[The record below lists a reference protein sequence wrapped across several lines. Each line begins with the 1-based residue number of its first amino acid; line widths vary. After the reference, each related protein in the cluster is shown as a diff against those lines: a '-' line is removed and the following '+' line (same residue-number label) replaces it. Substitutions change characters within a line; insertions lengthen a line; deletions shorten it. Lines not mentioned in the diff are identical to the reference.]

1 MPLPAQLERDIE
13 GLREDGHVIEVIED
27 SNRFYI
33 VFRDFAV
40 PSDAYLPG
48 TTDVMLMADYQYPM
62 SRMDMF
68 WTDPE
73 ICRATGGYPQG
84 AEQFESYAGRRWQR
98 WSWHYPNWNPA
109 CDNVRTHLEVV
120 HDRLALGT

>member
-1 MPLPAQLERDIE
+1 MALPDQLERDIE
-13 GLREDGHVIEVIED
+13 SLREDGHVIEITED
-27 SNRFYI
+27 GNRYYI
-33 VFRDFAV
+33 VFAGFAI
-40 PSDAYLPG
+40 PSEAYLPRA
-48 TTDVMLMADYQYPM
+48 TDIMVMADYQYPM

-73 ICRATGGYPQG
+73 ILKTAGGYPQG
-84 AEQFESYAGRRWQR
+84 AESFEEYAGRRWQR

-120 HDRLALGT
+120 NDRLSGGT

>member
-1 MPLPAQLERDIE
+1 MPVPVQLAGDIE
-13 GLREDGHVIEVIED
+13 SLREDGHVIEITED
-27 SNRFYI
+27 GNRYYI
-33 VFRDFAV
+33 VFVRFAI
-40 PSDAYLPG
+40 PSEAYLPRA
-48 TTDVMLMADYQYPM
+48 TDVMVMADYQYPM

-73 ICRATGGYPQG
+73 ILKTSGGYPQG
-84 AEQFESYAGRRWQR
+84 AESFEEYAGRRWQR

-120 HDRLALGT
+120 NDRLSRGT

>member
-1 MPLPAQLERDIE
+1 MALPDQLARDIE
-13 GLREDGHVIEVIED
+13 SLREDGYSIEVTED
-27 SNRFYI
+27 GNRYYI
-33 VFRDFAV
+33 VFAAFAI
-40 PSDAYLPG
+40 PSEAYLPRA
-48 TTDVMLMADYQYPM
+48 TDVMVMADYQYPM

-73 ICRATGGYPQG
+73 VCTVSGGYPQN
-84 AEQFESYAGRRWQR
+84 ADQFEEYGGRRWQR

-120 HDRLALGT
+120 LDRLARGT